1 MSLTPAGK
9 RLMLNGIAPTTMRLH
24 TGYPGTTGANE
35 VTGGAPAYAAK
46 SCSYP
51 VSSAGE
57 PRQLSA
63 SVIFDVPACSVKWAS
78 VWQGA
83 EMIFI
88 APTAG
93 NPYEF
98 SADLVANTI
107 RVPSHGLVAGDK
119 VVFYLDTPPD
129 PLVAGA
135 EYFVVNPTTDDF
147 QVSTTSG
154 GSAINIT
161 AQAGSGCL
169 VSKLVSRVYAAQDTH
184 TVSTFP
190 VGMPN

>member
-9 RLMLNGIAPTTMRLH
+9 RLMLNGISPNTMRLH

-51 VSSAGE
+51 ASSAGE
-57 PRQLSA
+57 ARQLTS

-78 VWQGA
+78 VWQGT

-107 RVPSHGLVAGDK
+107 RVPSHGLVAGDT
-119 VVFYLDTPPD
+119 VVFYLDAPPD
-129 PLVAGA
+129 PLVAGT

-147 QVSTTSG
+147 QVSTTFG

-161 AQAGSGCL
+161 TQAGNGCL
-169 VSKLVSRVYAAQDTH
+169 VSKLVARVYAAQDTH

-190 VGMPN
+190 VGVPN